1 MASRMFYGKD
11 NSSTIVIYGNGNVVS
26 FGCQDKDFRKQR
38 ITIVNN
44 VTSGPGKGGAL
55 HFI

>member
-11 NSSTIVIYGNGNVVS
+11 NSSAIVIYVHGNGSVVS
-26 FGCQDKDFRKQR
+26 FGCQDKDFRKER

-44 VTSGPGKGGAL
+44 FTSG
-55 HFI
+55 HW

>member
-11 NSSTIVIYGNGNVVS
+11 NSTTIVIYNVHGNGSVVS
-26 FGCQDKDFRKQR
+26 FGCQDKDFRKER

-44 VTSGPGKGGAL
+44 FTSG
-55 HFI
+55 HW